1 MGTTQEI
8 TKAAKAL
15 ASAEKRLAKLQTN
28 ELAAVKKA
36 TEKATKKYAE
46 KVSAA
51 AAEVL
56 AARKTLQDVVAAA

>member
-1 MGTTQEI
+1 MGTTQDI

-15 ASAEKRLAKLQTN
+15 ASAEKKLSKLQTN

-46 KVSAA
+46 KVSTAA
-51 AAEVL
+51 TEVL